1 MSKEDALKEL
11 ENFVP
16 RIANF
21 VDMYVQDSSHE
32 MAPQPQNE
40 RNNVDK
46 FNGTV
51 CAIHDIEENIWAP
64 GLGMKGKVDVT
75 VEVKI
80 NRHKKGLS
88 KVSRIL

>member
-1 MSKEDALKEL
+1 MSKEEAMKEL

-21 VDMYVQDSSHE
+21 VDMYVQDSGQ
-32 MAPQPQNE
+32 MARQPRNE
-40 RNNVDK
+40 RNNVEK
-46 FNGTV
+46 CNGTI

-80 NRHKKGLS
+80 NRHKKDLT
-88 KVSRIL
+88 KVSRML